1 MQSRR
6 KQMELLSKAVPVTL
20 LIFVVS
26 SMLAVGLS
34 LSVSEILAPIRNDR
48 LVSLALLANLC

>member
-1 MQSRR
+1 
-6 KQMELLSKAVPVTL
+6 MELLSKAVPVTL

-34 LSVSEILAPIRNDR
+34 LSVSEMLSPIHNGR
-48 LVSLALLANLC
+48 LVSALLANLF

>member
-1 MQSRR
+1 
-6 KQMELLSKAVPVTL
+6 MELLSKAVPVTL